1 MIRKEWLDLEP
12 EVLPLSTHRGMLEQ
26 TLLFEATSIEE
37 VDWLIKNGVDI
48 NHRNFVGKTALWKS
62 GYYDYEIE
70 IIDRLF
76 EAGINS
82 DLLNFEADHVLSS
95 MGYFG
100 FPEIFMKHKDK
111 IKTKEIHIRD
121 IHLSHIDKME
131 RGIEILLEN
140 GFQVH
145 YPRHINIEDI
155 TLWDEDQA
163 WYRTEQENINMK
175 RYYMSKRNDYITFLE
190 YLKKQK
196 RFVQLV
202 SVRLNSNDITLF
214 DIKEMIEKLRLMK
227 PELYIVK

>member
-1 MIRKEWLDLEP
+1 MIRKEWLELEP
-12 EVLPLSTHRGMLEQ
+12 EVLPLSIHRGMLNQ

-37 VDWLIKNGVDI
+37 VDWLIANGVDI

-76 EAGINS
+76 EAGINP
-82 DLLNFEADHVLSS
+82 DLLNFEGDHVLSS

-100 FPEIFMKHKDK
+100 HPEIFMKHRDK
-111 IKTKEIHIRD
+111 IKSMDIHIRD
-121 IHLSHIDKME
+121 IHLPHIDKMK

-145 YPRHINIEDI
+145 YPRRINIQDI
-155 TLWDEDQA
+155 TTWDEEQA
-163 WYRTEQENINMK
+163 WYRTEQENINQK
-175 RYYMSKRNDYITFLE
+175 RYYMSKKNDYIDFLQ
-190 YLKKQK
+190 YLKDQK
-196 RFVQLV
+196 IVSGLV

-214 DIKEMIEKLRLMK
+214 DINEMIERLRLMK